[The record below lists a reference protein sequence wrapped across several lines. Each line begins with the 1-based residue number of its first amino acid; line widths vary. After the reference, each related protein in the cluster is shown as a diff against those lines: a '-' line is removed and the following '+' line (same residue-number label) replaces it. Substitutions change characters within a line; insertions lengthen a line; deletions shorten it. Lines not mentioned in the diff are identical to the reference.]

1 MMRPTINIYTD
12 GSCHTQQQ
20 IGAWSAIILV
30 DDEKIILSGIETN
43 TTHQRMELL
52 AVINA
57 IEYIQVHFK
66 TSKQIQLNSDSQ
78 YVIGLIAR
86 AEKLAA
92 KNYQTKKGN
101 EIANDDLV
109 KKWLFLNSIFSIECN
124 KIKAHQPLS
133 ATTKY
138 NIEVDKLS
146 RKLVRD
152 EIRKLK

>member
-30 DDEKIILSGIETN
+30 DDEKIILSGIEIN

-78 YVIGLIAR
+78 YVIGLITR

>member
-30 DDEKIILSGIETN
+30 DDEKIILSGIEIN
-43 TTHQRMELL
+43 TTHQSMELL

-78 YVIGLIAR
+78 YVIGLITR

>member
-1 MMRPTINIYTD
+1 MHSTIIIYTD

-20 IGAWSAIILV
+20 IGAWSSIILV
-30 DDEKIILSGIETN
+30 DDEKISLSGIEIN

-52 AVINA
+52 A
-57 IEYIQVHFK
+57 
-66 TSKQIQLNSDSQ
+66 L
-78 YVIGLIAR
+78 
-86 AEKLAA
+86 

-101 EIANDDLV
+101 DIANEDLV
-109 KKWLFLNSIFSIECN
+109 KKWLYLNSIFTIECI

-133 ATTKY
+133 EATKY

-152 EIRKLK
+152 EIRKLH